1 MEEPRHPPTIDQ
13 LAAELDHLARDIDRA
28 RWDLAR
34 CHHLG
39 EPHFCD
45 HATPR
50 FRLAL
55 EANLER
61 LQLMEDRW
69 RRSQDQTATETGLQR
84 TGTRREDSSNSG
96 TTLIAFDEARRR
108 RPAKLTAISAINPS
122 SR

>member
-1 MEEPRHPPTIDQ
+1 MEEQRHPPTIDQ

-69 RRSQDQTATETGLQR
+69 RRSQDQTATEN
-84 TGTRREDSSNSG
+84 GTPENRD
-96 TTLIAFDEARRR
+96 AARRLEQLGHHLDRVR
-108 RPAKLTAISAINPS
+108 RSQAKAAREADRHFCDQPE
-122 SR
+122 

>member
-1 MEEPRHPPTIDQ
+1 VEEQHRAPTIDQ

-50 FRLAL
+50 FRMAL

-61 LQLMEDRW
+61 LKLLEDRW
-69 RRSQDQTATETGLQR
+69 RQSQDQTATAGR
-84 TGTRREDSSNSG
+84 TPENRD
-96 TTLIAFDEARRR
+96 AARRLEQLGRHLDRIR
-108 RPAKLTAISAINPS
+108 RNQASAAHEAERHFCDQPD
-122 SR
+122 